1 MTHRCT
7 DLVGGPLEASKGAK
21 RTRAVGVGS
30 VGKVSEDG
38 FKVKR
43 WRGPDLF
50 TERERL
56 VRGQAVALHP
66 RVDIDVNPDSNAC
79 LKRCGGKLDGCVIRV
94 NDSGDVVFGNLRGI
108 ANEDGSEA
116 QDWSGNSGFTQLD
129 GLPHREHAES
139 LCSGVQRSL
148 CNRHCAVTVRVR
160 LDHGSDTGWIRL
172 TSQHFDIRTQRRQV
186 DFGPAGRRNRVLW
199 SVRNLNHGAK
209 VTVGVGGADSGVVL
223 MLPVAADAARLFPY
237 RLLGVIALA
246 CWAAALAVACSGDEE
261 PVQQQEAAPSP
272 QVDDQPAVAPPPLEE
287 QQVAEPEPTTRSP
300 GDPALL
306 LIAESSALEHNGYW
320 EQALSVR
327 ESAIATGASLDA
339 NALTSL
345 QLDRVRLLLKLER
358 PSDAMDALGEIAG
371 FLTSEQTRRHA
382 LLRAQSALHLSQV
395 DVALE
400 AMKGY
405 VNSDSA
411 AWAMIALETARTLQR
426 AGRGEEAIEWAE
438 RALGGML
445 AFQDRLRA
453 IHLAAT
459 ELDIA
464 GEADRALERYDE
476 LLALSPWRDDQAAAW
491 LRTGALKRD
500 LGDLDGAQEAWR
512 TLVDDYQDFAESWE
526 ALALL
531 IDLGADIDQLTIGRI
546 RFNEQLW
553 VEARTAML
561 NVLGSSGDIGEQ
573 VAGEYYIAAIHQAN
587 DDRQSAALGYVAV
600 IGRDASHPL
609 AAESAMRL
617 AEFAL
622 ADGDHDAAEG
632 YWRQVMENHP
642 QHDRAVE
649 AARRWASMAVGRG
662 QWSPAAE
669 RFRDA
674 ANIGADDWGDDV
686 RQEFLYWS
694 ALMYREA
701 GDAETAADLASKV
714 IDINPVGYY
723 GLRTAALLELDA
735 PVVLDISIDEWLMRL
750 TREADAPESGLTGAP
765 EWQAARDLRLGGFDD
780 AADRM
785 LMSWISTLAPDPWVL
800 AQASQMLAD
809 EREFSASARAAAQ
822 LLNVF
827 GLDWIDAPAELVRLA
842 YPQPWPD
849 VMALHSTAEGVD
861 PLLLWSLIR
870 RESFYDA
877 SAEGLA
883 GEVGLTQ
890 VIPPT
895 GSDIAAGLEIEY
907 EHTDLARPELAI
919 RFGAWYLA
927 RQLEGFS
934 NEPIMALAAYN
945 AGPGNAARWEDDAA
959 FAGPDGFL
967 ATLDF
972 ASTRMY
978 VRFVIESL
986 AAYEAV
992 ARSGP

>member
-1 MTHRCT
+1 MTHRRAY
-7 DLVGGPLEASKGAK
+7 LFGGPLEASKGVMCS
-21 RTRAVGVGS
+21 RAVGVGS

-38 FKVKR
+38 FKVER
-43 WRGPDLF
+43 RRGPDLIG
-50 TERERL
+50 ERNCP

-66 RVDIDVNPDSNAC
+66 GVDIDVNPDSNTR
-79 LKRCGGKLDGCVIRV
+79 LKRCGGKRECCFVRV
-94 NDSGDVVFGNLRGI
+94 NDRGDVVFGDLPGI
-108 ANEDGSEA
+108 AIEDGSKT
-116 QDWSGNSGFTQLD
+116 QDRSGNSGFTQLD
-129 GLPHREHAES
+129 GLPNREHTQL
-139 LCSGVQRSL
+139 LCSGFQCRL
-148 CNRHCAVTVRVR
+148 CNRHSAVTVRVR
-160 LDHGSDTGWIRL
+160 LDHSSDTGRLRL
-172 TSQHFDIRTQRRQV
+172 TSQHFDVRSQRRQV
-186 DFGPAGRRNRVLW
+186 DFGPAGRRNRALW
-199 SVRNLNHGAK
+199 FVRNLNHGAK
-209 VTVGVGGADSGVVL
+209 VTVGVGGADPGVVL
-223 MLPVAADAARLFPY
+223 MLPVAADAARLFRY
-237 RLLGVIALA
+237 RMLGVIALA
-246 CWAAALAVACSGDEE
+246 CWAAVLAVACSGDDE
-261 PVQQQEAAPSP
+261 PVQQPEAAPSP
-272 QVDDQPAVAPPPLEE
+272 PADAQPAVQPPPSEE
-287 QQVAEPEPTTRSP
+287 QQVAQPEPTTRSP

-327 ESAIATGASLDA
+327 ESAIATGASFDA

-345 QLDRVRLLLKLER
+345 QLDRVRLLLKLDR
-358 PSDAMDALGEIAG
+358 PSDAMAALGEIAG
-371 FLTSEQTRRHA
+371 FLTSEQIRRQA
-382 LLRAQSALHLSQV
+382 LLRAQSALMLSQV

-400 AMKGY
+400 AMKEY
-405 VNSDSA
+405 VNSDSP

-445 AFQDRLRA
+445 TFQDRLRA

-464 GEADRALERYDE
+464 GEVDRALDRYDE
-476 LLALSPWRDDQAAAW
+476 LLELSPWRDDHAAAW

-500 LGDLDGAQEAWR
+500 LGDIDGAREAWR
-512 TLVDDYQDFAESWE
+512 TLVDDYQDFAESSE

-531 IDLGADIDQLTIGRI
+531 IDSGADVDQLTIGRI

-553 VEARTAML
+553 DEARSAML
-561 NVLGSSGDIGEQ
+561 NVLGSSGDVAEQ

-587 DDRQSAALGYVAV
+587 DDRQSAVLGYVAV

-622 ADGDHDAAEG
+622 ADGDQDSAEE
-632 YWRQVMENHP
+632 YWRQVMQDHP
-642 QHDRAVE
+642 QHNRGVE

-662 QWSPAAE
+662 QWSNAAQ

-674 ANIGADDWGDDV
+674 ANIGADYWGDDV

-694 ALMYREA
+694 ALMHREA
-701 GDAETAADLASKV
+701 GEAETAADLASKV
-714 IDINPVGYY
+714 SDINPVGFY
-723 GLRTAALLELDA
+723 GLRAAALLELDA
-735 PVVLDISIDEWLMRL
+735 PVVLDISIDEWLTRL
-750 TREADAPESGLTGAP
+750 TGEADSSESGLTGAA

-785 LMSWISTLAPDPWVL
+785 LLTWISTLALDPWAL
-800 AQASQMLAD
+800 AQASQFLA
-809 EREFSASARAAAQ
+809 EQREFSGSARAAAQ

-827 GLDWIDAPAELVRLA
+827 GLDWTDAPAALLRLA

-849 VMALHSTAEGVD
+849 VMALHSTAEGID

-895 GSDIAAGLEIEY
+895 GSDIASGLGIEY
-907 EHTDLARPELAI
+907 QHTDLARPELAI

-959 FAGPDGFL
+959 LAGPDGFL
-967 ATLDF
+967 AALDF
-972 ASTRMY
+972 ESTRMY

-986 AAYEAV
+986 AVYQAV
-992 ARSGP
+992 AQSGS